1 MHDFKA
7 CSSGVAAGHRAVLR
21 RRAALLA
28 QYRTL
33 TVPAA
38 AAVELLAFWKRTAE
52 QFTILSLTAHRILCI
67 SVS

>member
-1 MHDFKA
+1 ML
-7 CSSGVAAGHRAVLR
+7 GAV
-21 RRAALLA
+21 
-28 QYRTL
+28 QDTQV

-38 AAVELLAFWKRTAE
+38 AAVELLAFWKWNAE